1 GSETDAEQAGKN
13 AISQCAGLKMTW
25 PKMRTIIISNAIIR
39 GVSWK
44 DPSRVVIEAATSSE
58 WGNLLSILSKASQQ
72 ELDEITTFEEAP
84 IKKEESDIVDESPEQ
99 DDPLVWFLAAESFLK
114 QGNLVDAEKAFRGG
128 LQIDPENGDAW
139 LSVSSLLMGKHKYDE
154 ASLENAVKDVDAVI
168 HFAAYF
174 DFYPRDE
181 KLMFKVNV
189 EGTKNLMNACVG
201 TQVQRFIYCSTTE
214 TMGPIRFPPGTED
227 TELIPSFSYGESKIQ
242 AENAIREISKDTDLP
257 HIILRPTGV
266 MGEGD
271 LYVMLE
277 VAEQLNEGKVF
288 ALPTDLSGQIM
299 YTHVDDIVAGFV
311 AALTPMSALN
321 NTFILCPDESISWEE
336 FVEVIT
342 THLGVKPPR
351 LRVPAIFAKFGMVL
365 DQ

>member
-1 GSETDAEQAGKN
+1 MKVLVTGATGFLGGKTIALILKEGHEVVALVRSTSN
-13 AISQCAGLKMTW
+13 TEGL
-25 PKMRTIIISNAIIR
+25 PKN
-39 GVSWK
+39 
-44 DPSRVVIEAATSSE
+44 IEVR
-58 WGNLLSILSKASQQ
+58 KAD
-72 ELDEITTFEEAP
+72 LF
-84 IKKEESDIVDESPEQ
+84 
-99 DDPLVWFLAAESFLK
+99 
-114 QGNLVDAEKAFRGG
+114 
-128 LQIDPENGDAW
+128 
-139 LSVSSLLMGKHKYDE
+139 DE

-242 AENAIREISKDTDLP
+242 AENAIREISKDTNLP

-321 NTFILCPDESISWEE
+321 NTFILCPDESVSWEE
-336 FVEVIT
+336 FVEVVT
-342 THLGVKPPR
+342 TRLGVKPPR

-365 DQ
+365 LSPFKNRKKNSFFWQGKSVDIMMTDRVYSNDKAKRLLSWTPKVTMVEGFQRAIDWYFENGYLKKRS